1 MLCLLYELKKKKKK
15 QSVPCL
21 SILALNTKWLRG
33 LERTIQTIPNI
44 PESMTQVHFAHFNLN
59 FFLGK
64 IFSFRPKTVNNFSS
78 TFPFKQV

>member
-1 MLCLLYELKKKKKK
+1 MSKINLKKK

-33 LERTIQTIPNI
+33 LERTIQTIPNT
-44 PESMTQVHFAHFNLN
+44 PESMTQAHFAHFNLN
-59 FFLGK
+59 FFLGNK
-64 IFSFRPKTVNNFSS
+64 FSFRPKTVNNFSS